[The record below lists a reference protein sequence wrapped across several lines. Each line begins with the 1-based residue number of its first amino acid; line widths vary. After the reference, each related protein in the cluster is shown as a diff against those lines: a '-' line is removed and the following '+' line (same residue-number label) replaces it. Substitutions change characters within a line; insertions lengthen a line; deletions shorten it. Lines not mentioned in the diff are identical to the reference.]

1 MEKDRRDL
9 GEGGEKPLTDGA
21 NNVEDGSLGSA
32 FGIIPAMQAII
43 SGYP

>member
-9 GEGGEKPLTDGA
+9 GEGDKKPLTDGA
-21 NNVEDGSLGSA
+21 NNAEDGGLGSA
-32 FGIIPAMQAII
+32 FGIIPAMQEII